1 MTKTADN
8 PAAAVSFTDVVKTFG
23 SVRAVDGARL
33 DIPRGRTVALLGRN
47 GAGKSTAI
55 SLLLGL
61 DEPDSGTVRLFG
73 GPPSRA
79 VAAGRVGAMLQDGRP
94 IRRVTVRELVTFV
107 ASTFPHP
114 LPVAEALE
122 LAGLSDLAGRR
133 VDKLSGGQLQR
144 VRFAVALAGGPELI
158 VLDEPTAAL
167 DVEARRAFWVSMRA
181 YAERGNT
188 VLFST
193 HYLEE
198 ADLNADRIV
207 VIDHGRIV
215 ADGTS
220 ESIKGSAGGHLVS
233 FDLAGGSGEGLSS
246 LPGVVSVEVRGDRA
260 RLRTDDSDATV
271 VALAGLGAVR
281 RLEVAAA
288 TLEDAFLKLTQDP
301 GAAAADAAA
310 GPGRTARGNP
320 KNLMKET
327 V

>member
-1 MTKTADN
+1 MTQTTDTS
-8 PAAAVSFTDVVKTFG
+8 AAVSFTGVAKSFG
-23 SVRAVDGARL
+23 AVRAVDGIGL
-33 DIPRGRTVALLGRN
+33 DIPRGETVALLGRN
-47 GAGKSTAI
+47 GAGKSTTI
-55 SLLLGL
+55 GLLLGL
-61 DEPDSGTVRLFG
+61 DEPDAGTVRLFG

-94 IRRVTVRELVTFV
+94 IRRVMVRELVAFV
-107 ASTFPHP
+107 ASTFPDP
-114 LPVAEALE
+114 LPVAEALG
-122 LAGLSDLAGRR
+122 LAGLTDVADRR
-133 VDKLSGGQLQR
+133 IDKLSGGQLQR

-167 DVEARRAFWVSMRA
+167 DVEARRSFWGSMRA

-198 ADLNADRIV
+198 ADTNADRIV

-220 ESIKGSAGGHLVS
+220 ELIKGSVGGHLVS
-233 FDLAGGSGEGLSS
+233 FDLPDDLAGEPAEPAGQPAGQGAGLGTEERLGL
-246 LPGVVSVEVRGDRA
+246 LPGVISVEIRGRRA

-271 VALAGLGAVR
+271 VALAGLDAIR
-281 RLEVAAA
+281 RLEVAPA
-288 TLEDAFLKLTQDP
+288 TLEDAFLALT
-301 GAAAADAAA
+301 
-310 GPGRTARGNP
+310 
-320 KNLMKET
+320 KEA

>member
-1 MTKTADN
+1 MTQTAE
-8 PAAAVSFTDVVKTFG
+8 PAAATAVRFTGVGKSFG
-23 SVRAVDGARL
+23 AVRAVVAADL
-33 DIPRGRTVALLGRN
+33 SIPRGETVALLGRN

-55 SLLLGL
+55 GLLLGL
-61 DEPDSGTVRLFG
+61 DEPDTGTVQLFD

-107 ASTFPHP
+107 ASTFPEP
-114 LPVAEALE
+114 LPVPEALA
-122 LAGLSDLAGRR
+122 LAGLGELGDRR

-144 VRFAVALAGGPELI
+144 VRFAVALAGAPELL

-167 DVEARRAFWVSMRA
+167 DVEARRAFWASMRA
-181 YAERGNT
+181 YARRGNT

-198 ADLNADRIV
+198 ADEYADRIV

-215 ADGTS
+215 ADGS
-220 ESIKGSAGGHLVS
+220 GDRIKETVGGHLVS
-233 FDLAGGSGEGLSS
+233 FDLRGLGSEGLTL

-271 VALAGLGAVR
+271 VALAAAQR
-281 RLEVAAA
+281 IHRLEVTPA
-288 TLEDAFLKLTQDP
+288 TLEDAFLALTHEQKPTEVHDQKL
-301 GAAAADAAA
+301 A
-310 GPGRTARGNP
+310 
-320 KNLMKET
+320 KEMA
-327 V
+327 